1 MTKHP
6 KTESRIKHEFGNNG
20 KTHSHLNLETMMHL
34 EQNTCNLKHLHK
46 NTLDPQG
53 IASNKM
59 TSIMK
64 QVICDQ
70 VNIM

>member
-1 MTKHP
+1 
-6 KTESRIKHEFGNNG
+6 
-20 KTHSHLNLETMMHL
+20 MMHL

-64 QVICDQ
+64 QVNSDQ
-70 VNIM
+70 VNKM